1 MSTKNILVESGEF
14 SDGARF
20 FSRPALKSGW
30 FIMTIISLV
39 GFVAPFYL
47 YVILAHW
54 NQMPAAFLVW
64 ISFLLFSGVIG
75 TLVQSWRMHGRIHE
89 MFLANAVK
97 LESGSNLERVLD
109 VAARTIQIWISSMCF
124 VLSFSIFPLW
134 WALQR
139 AGILRH

>member
-1 MSTKNILVESGEF
+1 MGTKNILVESGEF

-30 FIMTIISLV
+30 FIMTIISLI

-47 YVILAHW
+47 YFILARW
-54 NQMPAAFLVW
+54 NQLSANFLVW
-64 ISFLLFSGVIG
+64 SCFVLFSGVVG
-75 TLVQSWRMHGRIHE
+75 TLTQSWRMHGRIHE
-89 MFLANAVK
+89 MFLANAIK
-97 LESGSNLERVLD
+97 LESGSNLGGVLD
-109 VAARTIQIWISSMCF
+109 VAARTIQIWVSSMCF